1 MLELKNITLKWI
13 SPVEKILIE
22 NLNIKIEN
30 SEILCVF
37 GESGVGKSSLIN
49 VISGVHDENFSFEGE
64 IRLNGKNL
72 NNTPTEKRKIGLLLQ
87 DGTLFPHLTV
97 EQNLFFGMNKS
108 LKRSEKNNLII
119 EYLDKANMSGF
130 QDRYPNSLSGGQK
143 ARIACL
149 RAILSE
155 PDALLL
161 DEPFSSLDP
170 TQRDSFRQFVQNILF
185 HEWVHMEDG
194 EFIGPSKSESWRLFQ
209 VYYVPHT
216 KTVFRP
222 GGAFKTLVV
231 ACQTNVFF

>member
-30 SEILCVF
+30 GEILCVF

-97 EQNLFFGMNKS
+97 EQNLFFGMKKS

-143 ARIACL
+143 ARVACL

-170 TQRDSFRQFVQNILF
+170 SQRDSFRQFVVKHVKKANIPCLLVT
-185 HEWVHMEDG
+185 HDEGDKVISDKT
-194 EFIGPSKSESWRLFQ
+194 PLNLTLFQ
-209 VYYVPHT
+209 
-216 KTVFRP
+216 K
-222 GGAFKTLVV
+222 
-231 ACQTNVFF
+231 